1 MASRL
6 CRYLGQEVFLHYE
19 DKGLV
24 KVRVE
29 ICVLNRSFLLLPD
42 PLALG
47 VEELYLDVGIR
58 GAGDVHLLQLLT
70 LQDSNG
76 QLDKIEIEISHVF
89 IFISMKIHCTN
100 ISNKSLERKYLLSH
114 SSPVRHLQAS

>member
-1 MASRL
+1 MNGEVFSFQCIYLHDEYHFIASWL

-19 DKGLV
+19 DKGLI
-24 KVRVE
+24 KVGVE

-42 PLALG
+42 SLSFR

-70 LQDSNG
+70 LQNSDGELQN
-76 QLDKIEIEISHVF
+76 KII
-89 IFISMKIHCTN
+89 
-100 ISNKSLERKYLLSH
+100 NK
-114 SSPVRHLQAS
+114 

>member
-1 MASRL
+1 MASWL
-6 CRYLGQEVFLHYE
+6 CRYLGQEVFLHNE

-29 ICVLNRSFLLLPD
+29 ICVLNRSFLLLSD
-42 PLALG
+42 SLSFG

-70 LQDSNG
+70 LQDPDG
-76 QLDKIEIEISHVF
+76 QLDKVEIEIFHVF
-89 IFISMKIHCTN
+89 IF
-100 ISNKSLERKYLLSH
+100 LS
-114 SSPVRHLQAS
+114 V

>member
-1 MASRL
+1 MASWL
-6 CRYLGQEVFLHYE
+6 CRYLGQEVFLHNE

-29 ICVLNRSFLLLPD
+29 ICVLNRSFLLLSD
-42 PLALG
+42 SLSFR

-70 LQDSNG
+70 LQNSDGELQN
-76 QLDKIEIEISHVF
+76 EII
-89 IFISMKIHCTN
+89 
-100 ISNKSLERKYLLSH
+100 NK
-114 SSPVRHLQAS
+114 

>member
-47 VEELYLDVGIR
+47 VQQLDLDVGVR
-58 GAGDVHLLQLLT
+58 GPCDVHLLEFLA
-70 LQDSNG
+70 LQDTDS
-76 QLDKIEIEISHVF
+76 
-89 IFISMKIHCTN
+89 
-100 ISNKSLERKYLLSH
+100 
-114 SSPVRHLQAS
+114 

>member
-1 MASRL
+1 MASWL
-6 CRYLGQEVFLHYE
+6 CRYLGQEVFLHNE

-42 PLALG
+42 PLSFR

-70 LQDSNG
+70 LQNSDGELQN
-76 QLDKIEIEISHVF
+76 EII
-89 IFISMKIHCTN
+89 
-100 ISNKSLERKYLLSH
+100 NK
-114 SSPVRHLQAS
+114 